1 MDSRQNEPKAVMVTV
16 DLEDW
21 FQVEN
26 LRPLFPPGTW
36 DSCELRVERNVH
48 MLLELFDACHV
59 EATFF
64 VLGWVA
70 ERCRGLVR
78 EVARAGHEIASHGYS
93 HRLCRDLTDTALRG
107 DIEMS
112 RSVLGDI
119 TGEVPAGYRAP
130 NFSITKELT
139 DILAELG
146 FAYDSSYNSFGLNN
160 RYGRAEGL
168 RWGAD
173 GHLVADS
180 GIVELPVSNLT
191 VMGRTVPWAGGGYF
205 RLWPMALFE
214 CGVARILQREGKYVF
229 YCHPWEVD
237 PEQPRQ
243 TSGIGWVSAFRH
255 YLNLDRTLDRLKHF
269 LFTFRENRFIS
280 CSRYLGVGLGKRPCE
295 EHGPRH
301 LREAAGS
308 I

>member
-1 MDSRQNEPKAVMVTV
+1 MVTV

-26 LRPLFPPGTW
+26 LRPLFPPETW

-48 MLLELFDACHV
+48 GLLELFDACRV

-93 HRLCRDLTDTALRG
+93 HRLCRELTGASLRR

-112 RSVLGDI
+112 RSLLGDI
-119 TGEVPAGYRAP
+119 TGEAPAGYRAP
-130 NFSITKELT
+130 NFSITRELT

-146 FAYDSSYNSFGLNN
+146 FAYDSSYNSFGLNG

-168 RWGAD
+168 RWGTA

-205 RLWPMALFE
+205 RLWPTALFE
-214 CGVARILQREGKYVF
+214 HGVARILQKEGQYVF

-237 PEQPRQ
+237 PGQPRQ

-255 YLNLDRTLDRLKHF
+255 YLNLDRTLHRLEHF
-269 LFTFRENRFIS
+269 LVAFRENRFIS
-280 CSRYLGVGLGKRPCE
+280 CSRYLGVSEYEGARE
-295 EHGPRH
+295 EHGPGR
-301 LREAAGS
+301 LREAVPAL
-308 I
+308 